1 MDFTAE
7 ICSEALIMIEDLLTN
22 YKKVL
27 NLLRVPSPNRYA
39 SASFDVGLHAPG
51 GNGKMFLIR
60 LILPVIRSK
69 NDIALALGLSGIA
82 ATLLSG
88 ERTARLVSTRL
99 AFIFTI
105 NKAHGQSLELCGLD
119 QWGGIKKVNP
129 LMRALCRAWSK
140 NPVPRLLLVITDVT
154 CEKKGFMP
162 KKQKSKIPE
171 SSGESAHSPIWS
183 VTRRQRT
190 ELSPRRDDEIGS
202 TQSFSSRT
210 VTTTE
215 RVQMIPLP
223 VNLDVPVDVLTPT
236 GRSERFLATTKIT
249 NESHSLPVIGGIT
262 ISGAPL
268 YTGLYIVPKTT
279 KTKNVR
285 TMMTTT
291 TTTTYSVIEINDSE
305 EELKVETEEKTVPES
320 TRITLDFPMDYEVV
334 DFEDLLAA
342 SPAEEKEHLYVV
354 VGKKDSPT
362 RTTDAADY
370 VVKMIDIDLPSSESK
385 DSPSI
390 ERISDA
396 EIEGLMTEVEEG
408 YSDRHD
414 YDAYEGTI
422 ASTSRS
428 SEIDQE
434 PIHRYVTVYH
444 NGVSS
449 EKPAPEEERISK
461 EISTVVAKL
470 SGAYKRASIEGEHT
484 IYTDARTGQTLQEE
498 TQSEYRQ
505 IGESPR
511 RLKSTYTVRFSDPFR
526 IEADDYSWTREE
538 NQPEI
543 MFQKE
548 KKDQIDTLDEWQK
561 EKEQQTQR
569 KEKETEITEEKRQ
582 KEPTIAGKI
591 ITGLFKKEEAYPDYP
606 VTEAYEGPVDS
617 TYRTPDVEMVT
628 VYHSGRSDEFVSTE
642 EKKPSIDVG
651 EIFTDAAQAL
661 GAKITGLFKRG
672 PAYLDYPTSGP
683 YDGPLATIYLALD
696 IEEEPLE
703 QHVNVYHSGRSDV
716 LVPIEEGERITD
728 ENINGFSRPI
738 DAKLSV
744 LLRGKTIP
752 SDYPISEKCVGPL
765 SLLLFSRDV
774 EGLPLQECVNIYNSG
789 RSDLQPEELPFQF
802 SIRHDE
808 ISDRNAESQLY
819 SSSRGVDLH
828 DRTFSYNEV
837 KPSVSPLTSTYAGSE
852 YRIYRPLEPLIVPSR
867 AEQKTTDYDISISS
881 RIASGRSLPIGIAHP
896 VPKVSEISG
905 CRRYDEISEFRG
917 SKIIPT
923 HRDFDYHRKTREVD
937 YWIGRRS
944 ERQSKPCR
952 DLTADIGIDL
962 ASDADWERN
971 NAFET
976 HPLESVD
983 KRQSGHDFSA
993 YPSKT
998 EAQKVHSTSNL
1009 HWTTVSETTS
1019 VSYKKRISI
1028 ERRRPHPTS
1037 PSHLA
1042 TYRRQYRPPP
1052 PPAEVSAYARY
1063 DRAVF
1068 ESSTLPRSYA
1078 GVAIEGDLRTQR
1090 VRYEASSLPSTYY
1103 SGTETRIQRNPVRYD
1118 LPRPSSPP
1126 RYEYWTGE
1134 RNNWTVE
1141 GSPRQSC
1148 IVDQNGHSVF
1158 DDRYMRQSK
1167 QEALRYQKSN
1177 LEEIPIISLIKDLPM
1192 IEDGADECSCATVSP
1207 ATRIKTQDLSPG
1219 EHSRPCR
1226 SAPLRRARQRIRNL
1240 CTML

>member
-1 MDFTAE
+1 M
-7 ICSEALIMIEDLLTN
+7 
-22 YKKVL
+22 
-27 NLLRVPSPNRYA
+27 
-39 SASFDVGLHAPG
+39 
-51 GNGKMFLIR
+51 
-60 LILPVIRSK
+60 
-69 NDIALALGLSGIA
+69 
-82 ATLLSG
+82 
-88 ERTARLVSTRL
+88 
-99 AFIFTI
+99 
-105 NKAHGQSLELCGLD
+105 
-119 QWGGIKKVNP
+119 
-129 LMRALCRAWSK
+129 
-140 NPVPRLLLVITDVT
+140 
-154 CEKKGFMP
+154 
-162 KKQKSKIPE
+162 
-171 SSGESAHSPIWS
+171 
-183 VTRRQRT
+183 
-190 ELSPRRDDEIGS
+190 
-202 TQSFSSRT
+202 
-210 VTTTE
+210 
-215 RVQMIPLP
+215 
-223 VNLDVPVDVLTPT
+223 
-236 GRSERFLATTKIT
+236 
-249 NESHSLPVIGGIT
+249 
-262 ISGAPL
+262 
-268 YTGLYIVPKTT
+268 
-279 KTKNVR
+279 
-285 TMMTTT
+285 
-291 TTTTYSVIEINDSE
+291 
-305 EELKVETEEKTVPES
+305 
-320 TRITLDFPMDYEVV
+320 
-334 DFEDLLAA
+334 
-342 SPAEEKEHLYVV
+342 
-354 VGKKDSPT
+354 
-362 RTTDAADY
+362 
-370 VVKMIDIDLPSSESK
+370 
-385 DSPSI
+385 
-390 ERISDA
+390 
-396 EIEGLMTEVEEG
+396 
-408 YSDRHD
+408 
-414 YDAYEGTI
+414 
-422 ASTSRS
+422 
-428 SEIDQE
+428 
-434 PIHRYVTVYH
+434 
-444 NGVSS
+444 
-449 EKPAPEEERISK
+449 
-461 EISTVVAKL
+461 
-470 SGAYKRASIEGEHT
+470 
-484 IYTDARTGQTLQEE
+484 
-498 TQSEYRQ
+498 
-505 IGESPR
+505 
-511 RLKSTYTVRFSDPFR
+511 
-526 IEADDYSWTREE
+526 
-538 NQPEI
+538 
-543 MFQKE
+543 
-548 KKDQIDTLDEWQK
+548 
-561 EKEQQTQR
+561 
-569 KEKETEITEEKRQ
+569 
-582 KEPTIAGKI
+582 
-591 ITGLFKKEEAYPDYP
+591 
-606 VTEAYEGPVDS
+606 
-617 TYRTPDVEMVT
+617 
-628 VYHSGRSDEFVSTE
+628 
-642 EKKPSIDVG
+642 
-651 EIFTDAAQAL
+651 
-661 GAKITGLFKRG
+661 
-672 PAYLDYPTSGP
+672 DYPTSGP

-802 SIRHDE
+802 STRHDE

-1103 SGTETRIQRNPVRYD
+1103 SGTETR
-1118 LPRPSSPP
+1118 
-1126 RYEYWTGE
+1126 
-1134 RNNWTVE
+1134 
-1141 GSPRQSC
+1141 
-1148 IVDQNGHSVF
+1148 
-1158 DDRYMRQSK
+1158 
-1167 QEALRYQKSN
+1167 
-1177 LEEIPIISLIKDLPM
+1177 
-1192 IEDGADECSCATVSP
+1192 VSF
-1207 ATRIKTQDLSPG
+1207 
-1219 EHSRPCR
+1219 E
-1226 SAPLRRARQRIRNL
+1226 N
-1240 CTML
+1240 